1 MLELT
6 TINTTELTNKK
17 LGTQLNTI
25 KKAVDTGNNQQWKIA
40 DAIATI
46 VDDELFVDDFETE
59 GNLAKVLGMSRP
71 NLNKMKKASHYHK
84 EVEELNAFTLTKVME
99 LLVIPQE
106 EIVDFLDGYMI
117 TPSSTCREVR
127 EAVSAWKD
135 DNVVADAEIT
145 DAEDTEITDA
155 EDADTNTEITNNQNE
170 AETEEAIDYINAIE
184 KIAIKCTESQSDG
197 YSQIMRICEAIEETN
212 ESGTKS
218 TFDAVLEMVD
228 TLEKAELIA
237 IKEYIEKRL

>member
-17 LGTQLNTI
+17 LGTQLNAI

-99 LLVIPQE
+99 LLVIPQDA
-106 EIVDFLDGYMI
+106 IVDFLDGYMI

-135 DNVVADAEIT
+135 DNIVADAKIT
-145 DAEDTEITDA
+145 DVDDA
-155 EDADTNTEITNNQNE
+155 EDAED
-170 AETEEAIDYINAIE
+170 AEDEVEQESKAIDE
-184 KIAIKCTESQSDG
+184 ESTQCDTPSA
-197 YSQIMRICEAIEETN
+197 YFTI
-212 ESGTKS
+212 
-218 TFDAVLEMVD
+218 LELVD
-228 TLEKAELIA
+228 KLEKAELIEL
-237 IKEYIEKRL
+237 KEYIEKRL

>member
-6 TINTTELTNKK
+6 TINTMELTNKK
-17 LGTQLNTI
+17 LGTQLNNI

-84 EVEELNAFTLTKVME
+84 EVAELNAFTLTKVME
-99 LLVIPQE
+99 LLVIPQD

-117 TPSSTCREVR
+117 TPSSTCRKVR

-135 DNVVADAEIT
+135 DNIVADAEIT
-145 DAEDTEITDA
+145 DAED
-155 EDADTNTEITNNQNE
+155 
-170 AETEEAIDYINAIE
+170 
-184 KIAIKCTESQSDG
+184 
-197 YSQIMRICEAIEETN
+197 ETN
-212 ESGTKS
+212 ENESESAVVDKS
-218 TFDAVLEMVD
+218 TESSTSNTNEDALVSIKNLIDTMTREELLEV
-228 TLEKAELIA
+228 
-237 IKEYIEKRL
+237 KEYIEKRL

>member
-17 LGTQLNTI
+17 LGTQLNNI
-25 KKAVDTGNNQQWKIA
+25 KKAIDTGNNQQWKIA

-46 VDDELFVDDFETE
+46 VDDELFIEDFETE

-84 EVEELNAFTLTKVME
+84 EVEELNSFTLTKVME

-145 DAEDTEITDA
+145 DAEDATDETRVDTTEDDESNESSTSNTD
-155 EDADTNTEITNNQNE
+155 EDALAPIKNLINTMTR
-170 AETEEAIDYINAIE
+170 D
-184 KIAIKCTESQSDG
+184 
-197 YSQIMRICEAIEETN
+197 
-212 ESGTKS
+212 
-218 TFDAVLEMVD
+218 
-228 TLEKAELIA
+228 ELIA
-237 IKEYIEKRL
+237 LKEYIEKRL

>member
-17 LGTQLNTI
+17 LGTQLNNI

-84 EVEELNAFTLTKVME
+84 EVAELNAFTLTKVME

-135 DNVVADAEIT
+135 DNIVADAK
-145 DAEDTEITDA
+145 ITDA
-155 EDADTNTEITNNQNE
+155 EDAEDATDENE
-170 AETEEAIDYINAIE
+170 SESTVVDET
-184 KIAIKCTESQSDG
+184 TES
-197 YSQIMRICEAIEETN
+197 
-212 ESGTKS
+212 S
-218 TFDAVLEMVD
+218 TPNTDDDALAPIKKLID
-228 TLEKAELIA
+228 TMSRDELLA
-237 IKEYIEKRL
+237 LKEYIEKRL

>member
-84 EVEELNAFTLTKVME
+84 EVEELNSFTLTKVME
-99 LLVIPQE
+99 LLVIPQDK
-106 EIVDFLDGYMI
+106 IIDFLDGYMI

-135 DNVVADAEIT
+135 DNIVADAEIT
-145 DAEDTEITDA
+145 DAEDAEDA
-155 EDADTNTEITNNQNE
+155 ED
-170 AETEEAIDYINAIE
+170 
-184 KIAIKCTESQSDG
+184 
-197 YSQIMRICEAIEETN
+197 ETN
-212 ESGTKS
+212 ENESES
-218 TFDAVLEMVD
+218 TVVDESTESSTSNTSEDSLAEIKKMIDLMNREELLE
-228 TLEKAELIA
+228 LK
-237 IKEYIEKRL
+237 KYIERWL

>member
-17 LGTQLNTI
+17 LGTQLNNI

-71 NLNKMKKASHYHK
+71 NLNKMKKASHYHR
-84 EVEELNAFTLTKVME
+84 EVKELNAFTLTKVME
-99 LLVIPQE
+99 LLVIPKE

-135 DNVVADAEIT
+135 DNVVADAG
-145 DAEDTEITDA
+145 ITDA
-155 EDADTNTEITNNQNE
+155 EDAENV
-170 AETEEAIDYINAIE
+170 TEESEVSSVVDE
-184 KIAIKCTESQSDG
+184 STES
-197 YSQIMRICEAIEETN
+197 
-212 ESGTKS
+212 S
-218 TFDAVLEMVD
+218 TSNNDEDALAPIKNLID
-228 TLEKAELIA
+228 TMTRDELLA
-237 IKEYIEKRL
+237 LKEYIEKRL

>member
-6 TINTTELTNKK
+6 TINTMELTNKK
-17 LGTQLNTI
+17 LGTQLNNI

-71 NLNKMKKASHYHK
+71 NLNKMKKASHYHN

-99 LLVIPQE
+99 LLVIPKE

-135 DNVVADAEIT
+135 DNIVADAEIT
-145 DAEDTEITDA
+145 DAEDA
-155 EDADTNTEITNNQNE
+155 EDEVEQE
-170 AETEEAIDYINAIE
+170 SKVVEEETDEEA
-184 KIAIKCTESQSDG
+184 
-197 YSQIMRICEAIEETN
+197 N
-212 ESGTKS
+212 ESDTPS
-218 TFDAVLEMVD
+218 TYDAVLEMVD
-228 TLEKAELIA
+228 TLEKGELIA
-237 IKEYIEKRL
+237 LKEYIEKRL

>member
-17 LGTQLNTI
+17 LGTQFNTI

-135 DNVVADAEIT
+135 DNIVADAEIT
-145 DAEDTEITDA
+145 DADDA
-155 EDADTNTEITNNQNE
+155 EDAEDANDEVEQE
-170 AETEEAIDYINAIE
+170 SKAIDEESKQCDTPSAYFTILELVE
-184 KIAIKCTESQSDG
+184 KL
-197 YSQIMRICEAIEETN
+197 EE
-212 ESGTKS
+212 
-218 TFDAVLEMVD
+218 
-228 TLEKAELIA
+228 AELIA
-237 IKEYIEKRL
+237 LKEYIEKRL

>member
-17 LGTQLNTI
+17 LGTQLNAI

-84 EVEELNAFTLTKVME
+84 EVEELNSFTLTKVME
-99 LLVIPQE
+99 LLVIPQDK
-106 EIVDFLDGYMI
+106 IIDFLDGYMI

-127 EAVSAWKD
+127 DAVSAWKD
-135 DNVVADAEIT
+135 DNIVA
-145 DAEDTEITDA
+145 DTEITDA
-155 EDADTNTEITNNQNE
+155 EDAEDATDENE
-170 AETEEAIDYINAIE
+170 YESTVVDDS
-184 KIAIKCTESQSDG
+184 TESST
-197 YSQIMRICEAIEETN
+197 SNTN
-212 ESGTKS
+212 D
-218 TFDAVLEMVD
+218 DALASIKNLID
-228 TLEKAELIA
+228 TMNHDELLA
-237 IKEYIEKRL
+237 LKEYIEKRL

>member
-17 LGTQLNTI
+17 LGTQLNNI

-46 VDDELFVDDFETE
+46 VDDELFIDDFETE

-99 LLVIPQE
+99 LLIIPKE
-106 EIVDFLDGYMI
+106 KIVEFLDDYMI

-135 DNVVADAEIT
+135 DNIVADAEIT
-145 DAEDTEITDA
+145 DAEDA
-155 EDADTNTEITNNQNE
+155 ED
-170 AETEEAIDYINAIE
+170 
-184 KIAIKCTESQSDG
+184 
-197 YSQIMRICEAIEETN
+197 ETN
-212 ESGTKS
+212 EDESES
-218 TFDAVLEMVD
+218 TVVD
-228 TLEKAELIA
+228 ESSESSTSNTDDDSLAPIKNLIDTMSRDELLA
-237 IKEYIEKRL
+237 LKEYIEKRL

>member
-17 LGTQLNTI
+17 LGTQLNAI

-59 GNLAKVLGMSRP
+59 GNVAKVLGMSRP

-135 DNVVADAEIT
+135 DNIVADAKIT
-145 DAEDTEITDA
+145 DADDA
-155 EDADTNTEITNNQNE
+155 EDAEDAEGAEDEVEQASKSIDEESKQCDTPSAYFTILELVE
-170 AETEEAIDYINAIE
+170 KLEE
-184 KIAIKCTESQSDG
+184 
-197 YSQIMRICEAIEETN
+197 
-212 ESGTKS
+212 
-218 TFDAVLEMVD
+218 
-228 TLEKAELIA
+228 AELIA
-237 IKEYIEKRL
+237 LKEYIEKRL

>member
-6 TINTTELTNKK
+6 TINTMELTNKK
-17 LGTQLNTI
+17 LGTQLNAI

-84 EVEELNAFTLTKVME
+84 EVAELNAFTLTKVME
-99 LLVIPQE
+99 LLVIPKE

-135 DNVVADAEIT
+135 DNIVADAEIT
-145 DAEDTEITDA
+145 DAEDAEITD
-155 EDADTNTEITNNQNE
+155 EEESTVVDE
-170 AETEEAIDYINAIE
+170 A
-184 KIAIKCTESQSDG
+184 TESST
-197 YSQIMRICEAIEETN
+197 SNTN
-212 ESGTKS
+212 D
-218 TFDAVLEMVD
+218 DALASIKNLID
-228 TLEKAELIA
+228 TLNRDELLA
-237 IKEYIEKRL
+237 LKEYIEKWL

>member
-17 LGTQLNTI
+17 LGTQLNAI

-84 EVEELNAFTLTKVME
+84 EVAELKAFTLTKVME
-99 LLVIPQE
+99 LLVIPKE

-145 DAEDTEITDA
+145 DAEESTDEA
-155 EDADTNTEITNNQNE
+155 DAD
-170 AETEEAIDYINAIE
+170 ETVVDES
-184 KIAIKCTESQSDG
+184 TESST
-197 YSQIMRICEAIEETN
+197 SNTN
-212 ESGTKS
+212 D
-218 TFDAVLEMVD
+218 DALAPIKNLID
-228 TLEKAELIA
+228 TMSRDELLA
-237 IKEYIEKRL
+237 LKEYIEKRL

>member
-6 TINTTELTNKK
+6 TINTTELANKK
-17 LGTQLNTI
+17 LGTQLNAI

-46 VDDELFVDDFETE
+46 VDDELFIDDFETE

-84 EVEELNAFTLTKVME
+84 EVEELNSFTLTKVME
-99 LLVIPQE
+99 LLVIPKD
-106 EIVDFLDGYMI
+106 EIVDFLDGYMV

-145 DAEDTEITDA
+145 DAEDA
-155 EDADTNTEITNNQNE
+155 ED
-170 AETEEAIDYINAIE
+170 
-184 KIAIKCTESQSDG
+184 
-197 YSQIMRICEAIEETN
+197 ETN
-212 ESGTKS
+212 ENESES
-218 TFDAVLEMVD
+218 TVVGESTESSTSNTDYDALAQIKNLIDTMNRDELLE
-228 TLEKAELIA
+228 LN
-237 IKEYIEKRL
+237 EYIEKRL

>member
-17 LGTQLNTI
+17 LGTQLNAI

-59 GNLAKVLGMSRP
+59 GKLAKVLGMSRP

-84 EVEELNAFTLTKVME
+84 EVAELNAFTLTKVME
-99 LLVIPQE
+99 LLVIPHE

-135 DNVVADAEIT
+135 DNIVADS
-145 DAEDTEITDA
+145 EITDA
-155 EDADTNTEITNNQNE
+155 EDAED
-170 AETEEAIDYINAIE
+170 
-184 KIAIKCTESQSDG
+184 
-197 YSQIMRICEAIEETN
+197 ETN
-212 ESGTKS
+212 EKESES
-218 TFDAVLEMVD
+218 TVVDESTDSSASNTYDDALAPIKNLID
-228 TLEKAELIA
+228 TMNRDELLA
-237 IKEYIEKRL
+237 LKEYIEKRL

>member
-17 LGTQLNTI
+17 LGTQLNAI

-99 LLVIPQE
+99 LLVIPQD

-135 DNVVADAEIT
+135 DNIVADAEIT
-145 DAEDTEITDA
+145 DAEDATYE
-155 EDADTNTEITNNQNE
+155 NE
-170 AETEEAIDYINAIE
+170 SESAVVDES
-184 KIAIKCTESQSDG
+184 TES
-197 YSQIMRICEAIEETN
+197 
-212 ESGTKS
+212 S
-218 TFDAVLEMVD
+218 TSNTDDDSLAPIKNLID
-228 TLEKAELIA
+228 TLNRDELLEV
-237 IKEYIEKRL
+237 KEYIEKRL

>member
-17 LGTQLNTI
+17 LCTQLNTI

-99 LLVIPQE
+99 LLVIPKE

-127 EAVSAWKD
+127 ETVSSWKD
-135 DNVVADAEIT
+135 DNIVADAK
-145 DAEDTEITDA
+145 ITDA
-155 EDADTNTEITNNQNE
+155 EDAEDATDENE
-170 AETEEAIDYINAIE
+170 YESTVVDDS
-184 KIAIKCTESQSDG
+184 TESST
-197 YSQIMRICEAIEETN
+197 SNSCE
-212 ESGTKS
+212 
-218 TFDAVLEMVD
+218 D
-228 TLEKAELIA
+228 TLAHIERMIDTMNRDELLA
-237 IKEYIEKRL
+237 LKEYIEKRL

>member
-99 LLVIPQE
+99 LLVIPKE

-145 DAEDTEITDA
+145 DAEESTDEA
-155 EDADTNTEITNNQNE
+155 DADE
-170 AETEEAIDYINAIE
+170 AVVDES
-184 KIAIKCTESQSDG
+184 TES
-197 YSQIMRICEAIEETN
+197 
-212 ESGTKS
+212 S
-218 TFDAVLEMVD
+218 TSNNDDDALAPIKNLID
-228 TLEKAELIA
+228 TLNRDELLA
-237 IKEYIEKRL
+237 LKEYIEKRL

>member
-6 TINTTELTNKK
+6 TINTTELTNKR
-17 LGTQLNTI
+17 LGTQLNNI

-71 NLNKMKKASHYHK
+71 NLNKMKKASHYHN
-84 EVEELNAFTLTKVME
+84 EVAELNAFTLTKVME
-99 LLVIPQE
+99 LLVIPQD

-135 DNVVADAEIT
+135 DNIVADAEIT
-145 DAEDTEITDA
+145 DAEDEV
-155 EDADTNTEITNNQNE
+155 EQ
-170 AETEEAIDYINAIE
+170 
-184 KIAIKCTESQSDG
+184 ESKVVD
-197 YSQIMRICEAIEETN
+197 EAIESSTSNTN
-212 ESGTKS
+212 E
-218 TFDAVLEMVD
+218 DALAPIKNLIDTMTRDELLEV
-228 TLEKAELIA
+228 
-237 IKEYIEKRL
+237 KEYIEKRL

>member
-6 TINTTELTNKK
+6 TINTTELANKK
-17 LGTQLNTI
+17 LGAQLNAI

-71 NLNKMKKASHYHK
+71 NLNKMKKASHYHN
-84 EVEELNAFTLTKVME
+84 EVAELNAFTLTKVME
-99 LLVIPQE
+99 LLVIPQD

-135 DNVVADAEIT
+135 DNIVADAEIT
-145 DAEDTEITDA
+145 DAEDSEDT
-155 EDADTNTEITNNQNE
+155 EDATDEVEQESKVDEESKQCDTPSAYFTILELVE
-170 AETEEAIDYINAIE
+170 KLEE
-184 KIAIKCTESQSDG
+184 
-197 YSQIMRICEAIEETN
+197 
-212 ESGTKS
+212 
-218 TFDAVLEMVD
+218 
-228 TLEKAELIA
+228 AELIA
-237 IKEYIEKRL
+237 LKEYIEKRL

>member
-6 TINTTELTNKK
+6 TINTTELANKK

-99 LLVIPQE
+99 LLVIPQDK
-106 EIVDFLDGYMI
+106 IIDFLDGYMI

-135 DNVVADAEIT
+135 DNVVADAKIT
-145 DAEDTEITDA
+145 DADDA
-155 EDADTNTEITNNQNE
+155 EDAKDEVEQESKMVNEESKQCDTPSAYFTILELVE
-170 AETEEAIDYINAIE
+170 KLEE
-184 KIAIKCTESQSDG
+184 S
-197 YSQIMRICEAIEETN
+197 
-212 ESGTKS
+212 
-218 TFDAVLEMVD
+218 
-228 TLEKAELIA
+228 ELIA
-237 IKEYIEKRL
+237 LKEYIEKRL

>member
-17 LGTQLNTI
+17 LGTQLNNI

-46 VDDELFVDDFETE
+46 VDDELFVDDFENE

-84 EVEELNAFTLTKVME
+84 EVAELNAFTLTKVME

-135 DNVVADAEIT
+135 DNIVADAEIT
-145 DAEDTEITDA
+145 DAEDVTD
-155 EDADTNTEITNNQNE
+155 ETKE
-170 AETEEAIDYINAIE
+170 ASTVVDEA
-184 KIAIKCTESQSDG
+184 TESST
-197 YSQIMRICEAIEETN
+197 SNN
-212 ESGTKS
+212 EDDSLAPIKN
-218 TFDAVLEMVD
+218 LID
-228 TLEKAELIA
+228 TLNRDELLEV
-237 IKEYIEKRL
+237 KEYIEKRL

>member
-6 TINTTELTNKK
+6 TINTTELVNKK
-17 LGTQLNTI
+17 LGTKLNTI
-25 KKAVDTGNNQQWKIA
+25 KKAVYTGNNQQWKIA

-46 VDDELFVDDFETE
+46 VDDELFVDDFKTE
-59 GNLAKVLGMSRP
+59 SNLAKVLGMSRP

-106 EIVDFLDGYMI
+106 EIVDFLDGYML

-135 DNVVADAEIT
+135 DNIVADAEIT
-145 DAEDTEITDA
+145 DAEDA
-155 EDADTNTEITNNQNE
+155 EDVKVKVEQESKEADES
-170 AETEEAIDYINAIE
+170 
-184 KIAIKCTESQSDG
+184 TESSTSNNDG
-197 YSQIMRICEAIEETN
+197 
-212 ESGTKS
+212 
-218 TFDAVLEMVD
+218 DALAPIKNLID
-228 TLEKAELIA
+228 TMSRDELLA
-237 IKEYIEKRL
+237 LKEYIEKRL

>member
-6 TINTTELTNKK
+6 TINTTELANKK

-84 EVEELNAFTLTKVME
+84 EVAELNAFTLTKVME

-106 EIVDFLDGYMI
+106 KIVDFLDGYMI

-127 EAVSAWKD
+127 DAVSAWKD
-135 DNVVADAEIT
+135 DNIVADAEIT
-145 DAEDTEITDA
+145 DAED
-155 EDADTNTEITNNQNE
+155 
-170 AETEEAIDYINAIE
+170 
-184 KIAIKCTESQSDG
+184 
-197 YSQIMRICEAIEETN
+197 ETN
-212 ESGTKS
+212 ENESES
-218 TFDAVLEMVD
+218 TVVDESTESSTSNTDDDALAPIKNLID
-228 TLEKAELIA
+228 TLNRDELLA
-237 IKEYIEKRL
+237 VKEYIEKRL

>member
-17 LGTQLNTI
+17 LGTQLNAI

-84 EVEELNAFTLTKVME
+84 EAAELNTFTLTKVME
-99 LLVIPQE
+99 LLVIPQD

-135 DNVVADAEIT
+135 DNIVADAE
-145 DAEDTEITDA
+145 DA
-155 EDADTNTEITNNQNE
+155 EDAED
-170 AETEEAIDYINAIE
+170 E
-184 KIAIKCTESQSDG
+184 KESESTVVDESTES
-197 YSQIMRICEAIEETN
+197 
-212 ESGTKS
+212 S
-218 TFDAVLEMVD
+218 TSNTDDDSLAPIKNLID
-228 TLEKAELIA
+228 TLNRDELLEVKA
-237 IKEYIEKRL
+237 YIEKRL

>member
-17 LGTQLNTI
+17 LGTQLNAI

-71 NLNKMKKASHYHK
+71 NLNKMKKASHYHR

-99 LLVIPQE
+99 LLVIPQD

-135 DNVVADAEIT
+135 DNIVADAEIT
-145 DAEDTEITDA
+145 DAEDATDE
-155 EDADTNTEITNNQNE
+155 EDSTVVDE
-170 AETEEAIDYINAIE
+170 A
-184 KIAIKCTESQSDG
+184 TESST
-197 YSQIMRICEAIEETN
+197 SNN
-212 ESGTKS
+212 ED
-218 TFDAVLEMVD
+218 DALTSIKNLID
-228 TLEKAELIA
+228 TMSRDELLA
-237 IKEYIEKRL
+237 LKEYIEKRL

>member
-6 TINTTELTNKK
+6 TINTMELTNKK
-17 LGTQLNTI
+17 LGTQLNNI

-46 VDDELFVDDFETE
+46 VDDDLFVDDFETE

-84 EVEELNAFTLTKVME
+84 EVAELNAFTLTKVME

-127 EAVSAWKD
+127 EAVTAWKD
-135 DNVVADAEIT
+135 DNIVADAKIKDAEIT
-145 DAEDTEITDA
+145 DEEDA
-155 EDADTNTEITNNQNE
+155 EDATDEVEQESN
-170 AETEEAIDYINAIE
+170 AIDE
-184 KIAIKCTESQSDG
+184 ESTKC
-197 YSQIMRICEAIEETN
+197 
-212 ESGTKS
+212 
-218 TFDAVLEMVD
+218 DAPSAYFTILEMLD
-228 TLEKAELIA
+228 TLEEAELIA
-237 IKEYIEKRL
+237 LKEYIEKRL

>member
-25 KKAVDTGNNQQWKIA
+25 KKAVDTGNNQQWTIA

-99 LLVIPQE
+99 LLVIPQD
-106 EIVDFLDGYMI
+106 EIVDFLDSYMI
-117 TPSSTCREVR
+117 TPASTCREVR

-135 DNVVADAEIT
+135 DNIVADAEIT
-145 DAEDTEITDA
+145 DAEDA
-155 EDADTNTEITNNQNE
+155 EDADDAKDEVEQE
-170 AETEEAIDYINAIE
+170 SKVVDEESTQCDTPSAYFTILELVE
-184 KIAIKCTESQSDG
+184 KLEES
-197 YSQIMRICEAIEETN
+197 
-212 ESGTKS
+212 
-218 TFDAVLEMVD
+218 
-228 TLEKAELIA
+228 ELIA
-237 IKEYIEKRL
+237 LKEYIEKRL

>member
-17 LGTQLNTI
+17 LGTQLNAI

-135 DNVVADAEIT
+135 DNIVADAEIT
-145 DAEDTEITDA
+145 DAEDVEDA
-155 EDADTNTEITNNQNE
+155 ED
-170 AETEEAIDYINAIE
+170 
-184 KIAIKCTESQSDG
+184 
-197 YSQIMRICEAIEETN
+197 ETN
-212 ESGTKS
+212 ENESES
-218 TFDAVLEMVD
+218 TVVD
-228 TLEKAELIA
+228 ESTESSTSNSCEDTMPHIERLIDTMNRDELLA
-237 IKEYIEKRL
+237 LKEYIEKRL

>member
-6 TINTTELTNKK
+6 TINTTELVNKK
-17 LGTQLNTI
+17 LGTQLNAI
-25 KKAVDTGNNQQWKIA
+25 KKAVNTGNNQQWKIA

-46 VDDELFVDDFETE
+46 VDDELFIEDFETE

-84 EVEELNAFTLTKVME
+84 EVEELNSFTLTKVME

-145 DAEDTEITDA
+145 DAEETTDETI
-155 EDADTNTEITNNQNE
+155 EDNTEG
-170 AETEEAIDYINAIE
+170 D
-184 KIAIKCTESQSDG
+184 ES
-197 YSQIMRICEAIEETN
+197 N
-212 ESGTKS
+212 ESS
-218 TFDAVLEMVD
+218 TSNTDEDSLAPIKNMINTMTRD
-228 TLEKAELIA
+228 ELIA
-237 IKEYIEKRL
+237 LKEYIEKRL

>member
-6 TINTTELTNKK
+6 TINTTELVNKK
-17 LGTQLNTI
+17 LGTQLNNI

-46 VDDELFVDDFETE
+46 VDDELFIDDFETE

-84 EVEELNAFTLTKVME
+84 EVEELNAFTLSKVME
-99 LLVIPQE
+99 VLVIPQE
-106 EIVDFLDGYMI
+106 EIVGFLDGYMI

-135 DNVVADAEIT
+135 DNIVADV
-145 DAEDTEITDA
+145 EITDA
-155 EDADTNTEITNNQNE
+155 EDAEDTTDENE
-170 AETEEAIDYINAIE
+170 SESAVVDET
-184 KIAIKCTESQSDG
+184 TESST
-197 YSQIMRICEAIEETN
+197 SNTN
-212 ESGTKS
+212 E
-218 TFDAVLEMVD
+218 DALAPIKNLIDTMSREELLEV
-228 TLEKAELIA
+228 
-237 IKEYIEKRL
+237 KEYIEKRL

>member
-17 LGTQLNTI
+17 LGTQLNNI

-99 LLVIPQE
+99 LLVIPQD

-127 EAVSAWKD
+127 EAVLAWKD
-135 DNVVADAEIT
+135 DNIVADAKIT
-145 DAEDTEITDA
+145 DAEDEADA
-155 EDADTNTEITNNQNE
+155 EDEVEQESTVVDEESKQCDTPSAYFTILELV
-170 AETEEAIDYINAIE
+170 E
-184 KIAIKCTESQSDG
+184 K
-197 YSQIMRICEAIEETN
+197 
-212 ESGTKS
+212 
-218 TFDAVLEMVD
+218 
-228 TLEKAELIA
+228 LEKAELIEL
-237 IKEYIEKRL
+237 KEYIEKRL

>member
-6 TINTTELTNKK
+6 TINTMELTNKK
-17 LGTQLNTI
+17 LGTQLNAI

-46 VDDELFVDDFETE
+46 VDDELFIDDFETE

-106 EIVDFLDGYMI
+106 EIVDFLDGYMV

-135 DNVVADAEIT
+135 DNVVANAEIT
-145 DAEDTEITDA
+145 DAEDATDETIEDSTEDDESNESSTS
-155 EDADTNTEITNNQNE
+155 NT
-170 AETEEAIDYINAIE
+170 IN
-184 KIAIKCTESQSDG
+184 
-197 YSQIMRICEAIEETN
+197 EAIEPVI
-212 ESGTKS
+212 K
-218 TFDAVLEMVD
+218 LID
-228 TLEKAELIA
+228 TMTRDELLA
-237 IKEYIEKRL
+237 LKEYIEKRL

>member
-6 TINTTELTNKK
+6 TINTMELTNKK
-17 LGTQLNTI
+17 LGTQLNAI

-99 LLVIPQE
+99 LLVIPQD

-135 DNVVADAEIT
+135 DNIVADAKIT
-145 DAEDTEITDA
+145 DAEDEVVQ
-155 EDADTNTEITNNQNE
+155 ESK
-170 AETEEAIDYINAIE
+170 AIDEESKAIDE
-184 KIAIKCTESQSDG
+184 ESKAIDEESKQCD
-197 YSQIMRICEAIEETN
+197 TP
-212 ESGTKS
+212 S
-218 TFDAVLEMVD
+218 TYFTILEMLD
-228 TLEKAELIA
+228 TLEKSELIA
-237 IKEYIEKRL
+237 LKEYIEKRL

>member
-6 TINTTELTNKK
+6 TINTTELSNKK
-17 LGTQLNTI
+17 LGTQLNNI

-46 VDDELFVDDFETE
+46 VDDELFIDDFETE

-99 LLVIPQE
+99 LLVIPQD

-135 DNVVADAEIT
+135 DNIVADAEIT
-145 DAEDTEITDA
+145 DAEDTEDA
-155 EDADTNTEITNNQNE
+155 TNENETESNVVDETTESSTSNTSEDAIAQIKNLIDTMNR
-170 AETEEAIDYINAIE
+170 D
-184 KIAIKCTESQSDG
+184 
-197 YSQIMRICEAIEETN
+197 
-212 ESGTKS
+212 
-218 TFDAVLEMVD
+218 
-228 TLEKAELIA
+228 ELIEL
-237 IKEYIEKRL
+237 KEYIEKRL

>member
-6 TINTTELTNKK
+6 TINTTELANKK
-17 LGTQLNTI
+17 LGAQLNAI

-46 VDDELFVDDFETE
+46 VDDELFIDDFETE

-84 EVEELNAFTLTKVME
+84 EIEELNAFTLTKVME

-145 DAEDTEITDA
+145 DAEDA
-155 EDADTNTEITNNQNE
+155 EDAKDEVEQESRAVDDEAKQCDTPSAYFTILEL
-170 AETEEAIDYINAIE
+170 IE
-184 KIAIKCTESQSDG
+184 KL
-197 YSQIMRICEAIEETN
+197 EE
-212 ESGTKS
+212 
-218 TFDAVLEMVD
+218 
-228 TLEKAELIA
+228 AELIA
-237 IKEYIEKRL
+237 LKEYIEKRL

>member
-17 LGTQLNTI
+17 LGTQLNNI
-25 KKAVDTGNNQQWKIA
+25 KKAVDTGNNQHWKIA

-84 EVEELNAFTLTKVME
+84 EVAELNAFTLTKVME
-99 LLVIPQE
+99 LLVIPQN

-135 DNVVADAEIT
+135 DNVVADAKIT
-145 DAEDTEITDA
+145 DADDA
-155 EDADTNTEITNNQNE
+155 ED
-170 AETEEAIDYINAIE
+170 
-184 KIAIKCTESQSDG
+184 
-197 YSQIMRICEAIEETN
+197 ETN
-212 ESGTKS
+212 ENESESAVVDEATESS
-218 TFDAVLEMVD
+218 TSNTDDDSLASIKKLIDLMNRDELLE
-228 TLEKAELIA
+228 L
-237 IKEYIEKRL
+237 KEYIEKRL